1 MRDQR
6 TMAYS
11 RATGLR
17 WLPNYVKSF
26 GAAGLL
32 LFLRMLRIDRADTP
46 EPERVTVPGLD
57 AVWLRP
63 AMRDHAIFQQVWV
76 KREYDL
82 AAVAPRHFAALMN
95 AYHTTLAEG
104 RRPLILDAGAHIGL
118 SVLWWRRLFPEA
130 RIVAVEPSAVNLA
143 VLRRNLAG
151 IPDVGVLHAALAAE
165 PGTLNLVGSADV
177 GSAVRVDAA
186 GTGSAVPAVTV
197 QQIMEAEHAAEIL
210 LAKIDIEG
218 GERTLFSGDVTWLDH
233 TRALVIE
240 THDWLYPGAGTSR
253 PLFAAIGA
261 RHMDFLTSGE
271 NVLLFRAE

>member
-1 MRDQR
+1 MP
-6 TMAYS
+6 YS

-17 WLPNYVKSF
+17 WLPNYLRSF
-26 GAAGLL
+26 GAAGLP
-32 LFLRMLRIDRADTP
+32 LFLRMLRIDRADSR
-46 EPERVTVPGLD
+46 EPERVAVPGLG

-82 AAVAPRHFAALMN
+82 AAVAPHHFAGLMG
-95 AYHTTLAEG
+95 AYHATLAEG

-118 SVLWWRRLFPEA
+118 SVLWWRRLFPAA
-130 RIVAVEPSAVNLA
+130 RIVAIEPSAVNLE

-151 IPDVGVLHAALAAE
+151 IDDVRVLSAALAAE
-165 PGTLNLVGSADV
+165 AGTLNLVGCGDV
-177 GSAVRVDAA
+177 GSAVRVAA
-186 GTGSAVPAVTV
+186 TGTGSAVQAVTV
-197 QQIMEAEHAAEIL
+197 QEIMQAEGAAEIL

-218 GERTLFSGDVTWLDH
+218 GEQGLFSGNVAWLDR

-261 RHMDFLTSGE
+261 RQMDFLTSGE
-271 NVLLFRAE
+271 NVLLFRSD